1 MEISTSYTFG
11 CAIMDRNISL
21 ASSLTVVIMDK
32 LLNWEFV
39 KTIKWCSVK
48 ISCDKHCNNVRVHV
62 LVTCLAVAIKDRKS
76 LLVPS
81 LWQNTG

>member
-39 KTIKWCSVK
+39 KTIKWWGGNQIQERFSTHTHTHTNEPIEDQTGVG
-48 ISCDKHCNNVRVHV
+48 
-62 LVTCLAVAIKDRKS
+62 S
-76 LLVPS
+76 LCFS
-81 LWQNTG
+81 DA